1 MPLHGLGHEFGKQ
14 AAALVQ
20 ILSCLATSSIE
31 GTSRFRSPAN
41 YFEKACGSEFR
52 SDPVLRSKHCPTI
65 AGPVVPAAG
74 GQYGESFCRSRS
86 KTRTFRSVHYRGRKA
101 PEGQFAVYAGRDGGF
116 PPFLEELGENRNE
129 HVQFSA
135 VFPARL
141 IYDRID
147 ASNRKQNMPNI
158 TKYRVLELRDPREPD
173 LPRFVQAAR
182 QGESPWRTLW
192 EHRDKIGTRLTRCFR
207 ELSSAGVTPQEVTV
221 LGRAVALPQRTARL
235 LAAFWLEEISRKSGS
250 FPEFPDFI
258 VNERINRGGRGRRR
272 PVVHIDGEGTLTR
285 FESLSA
291 AGRILGLDRSAISR
305 RPGRMTG
312 WADG

>member
-1 MPLHGLGHEFGKQ
+1 LHGLGHEFGKQ

-31 GTSRFRSPAN
+31 GTSRFRSPTN
-41 YFEKACGSEFR
+41 YFDKAFRSEFR
-52 SDPVLRSKHCPTI
+52 FDPVLRSKHCRTI
-65 AGPVVPAAG
+65 AGPVVPATG
-74 GQYGESFCRSRS
+74 GQYGESFCRSRP

-101 PEGQFAVYAGRDGGF
+101 PEGQFAVYAERDGGF
-116 PPFLEELGENRNE
+116 PPFLEELGENTMN
-129 HVQFSA
+129 HVPFSA
-135 VFPARL
+135 VFPACL

-147 ASNRKQNMPNI
+147 SSKRKQIMPNI
-158 TKYRVLELRDPREPD
+158 TRYRVLELRDPRQPD

-192 EHRDKIGTRLTRCFR
+192 EHRDEIDTRLARWFR
-207 ELSSAGVTPQEVTV
+207 ELSTAGVLPQEMTI

-258 VNERINRGGRGRRR
+258 VNERINRGGRGKRR
-272 PVVHIDGEGTLTR
+272 PVVHIDGDGKLTR